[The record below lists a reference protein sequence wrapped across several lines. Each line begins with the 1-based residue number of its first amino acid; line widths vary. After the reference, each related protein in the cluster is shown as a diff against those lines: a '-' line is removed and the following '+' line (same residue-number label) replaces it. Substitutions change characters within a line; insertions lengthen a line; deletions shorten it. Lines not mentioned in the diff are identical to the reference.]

1 MKIVTGLKSTSKAM
15 RNCFQMQIP
24 LRAGQA
30 EPALCPHVVMLRL
43 SLLEVS
49 SALEQQVW
57 LWLLV
62 DGRQAVVTGRLVA
75 KLRTPQGQH

>member
-1 MKIVTGLKSTSKAM
+1 MK
-15 RNCFQMQIP
+15 IP
-24 LRAGQA
+24 LRASQA
-30 EPALCPHVVMLRL
+30 KPALRPHVVMLRL

-49 SALEQQVW
+49 SALEQPVW